1 MAARHLSDHV
11 LDQVREEYP
20 LVARRVEEL
29 RDQSQ
34 RLHALTERVDEELE
48 EAMRMLRSIE
58 EMLGIAPQLSIEAFS
73 GELRGRR
80 LREIAIQI
88 LRQRRDPGEIVH
100 YREWYALVTGAGVRV
115 AGKDPLATFLTQ
127 LSQAPE
133 VESVRPRSGLYRLAA
148 A

>member
-1 MAARHLSDHV
+1 MAVRPLSDHV
-11 LDQVREEYP
+11 LDQVRQEHP
-20 LVARRVEEL
+20 LVAQRVEEL

-88 LRQRRDPGEIVH
+88 LRQRRDPGEVVH

-115 AGKDPLATFLTQ
+115 
-127 LSQAPE
+127 
-133 VESVRPRSGLYRLAA
+133 
-148 A
+148 